1 MWFWPTGKGAP
12 VACAEIEHDQ
22 VWSAFSYLPEYQ
34 ARRHLCIQPLYP
46 FVRQTLENEL
56 PMLQES
62 SCHIWNHLLCYNLPL
77 NMKDCAWH
85 NSVQCSANVV
95 LTCAWKDRLLPDRS
109 VISLSRNG
117 LDNGAVRNTIIRA
130 RGYRFGSFRHN
141 ESEQLKKL
149 ALFFIF
155 INFCLAALLNFAVTS
170 RVNNVGHHMN
180 YRISPSE

>member
-22 VWSAFSYLPEYQ
+22 VSSAFSYLPEYQ

-62 SCHIWNHLLCYNLPL
+62 SCHIWNHLLCYDLPL

-95 LTCAWKDRLLPDRS
+95 
-109 VISLSRNG
+109 ISLLLRSWRSWLYLSVAVLNWRQRRLEELGIIYLTEILG
-117 LDNGAVRNTIIRA
+117 LTNQVLTHDTI
-130 RGYRFGSFRHN
+130 N
-141 ESEQLKKL
+141 
-149 ALFFIF
+149 
-155 INFCLAALLNFAVTS
+155 
-170 RVNNVGHHMN
+170 
-180 YRISPSE
+180 